1 VDGLSYDDIAEWY
14 DQLTRCEPWNDAVL
28 TAVLRLL
35 PDFCGGRVLDLA
47 TGTGHAARA
56 LAGRGA
62 RVTGID
68 LNESMLE
75 IARRHEQE
83 QPLGIEYVNGDART
97 LDAFADDRF
106 DGVMASLCLGDI
118 EDLDAVLGASRRVLR
133 HGGWFAWSVPHPCF
147 TPPAAVVTQTED
159 GRPAKL
165 VTGYFDEGFQRA
177 DSATAVRRVGAHHRT
192 LTTYLN
198 AFVGSGFKLERFAE
212 PRVEADARRPTYAEL
227 PAFIVGVATR
237 P

>member
-1 VDGLSYDDIAEWY
+1 VDSLSYDDIAEWY
-14 DQLTRCEPWNDAVL
+14 DELTRSEPWNDAVL

-35 PDFCGGRVLDLA
+35 PDFCGGSVLDLA

-56 LAGRGA
+56 LAARGA

-68 LNESMLE
+68 LNETMLE

-83 QPLGIEYVNGDART
+83 QPLGITYLGGDARSP
-97 LDAFADDRF
+97 DAFADDRF

-118 EDLDAVLGASRRVLR
+118 DDLGAVLGASRRVLR
-133 HGGWFAWSVPHPCF
+133 RGGWFAWSIPHPCF
-147 TPPAAVVTQTED
+147 TPPSAVVTQTED

-165 VTGYFDEGFQRA
+165 VTGYFDEGFRRA
-177 DSATAVRRVGAHHRT
+177 DRPSAVRRVGAHHRT

-198 AFVGSGFKLERFAE
+198 AIAGSGLVLDRFAE
-212 PRVEADARRPTYAEL
+212 PRVEADERRPTYAEL
-227 PAFIVGVATR
+227 PAFIVGVATK